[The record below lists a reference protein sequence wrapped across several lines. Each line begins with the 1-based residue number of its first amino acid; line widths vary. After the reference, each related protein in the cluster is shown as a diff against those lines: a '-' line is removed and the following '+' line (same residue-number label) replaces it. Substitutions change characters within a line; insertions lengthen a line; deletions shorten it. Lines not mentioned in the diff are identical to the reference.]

1 MPKYKLTYFDLRGRA
16 ETTRLLFTVS
26 GVAFEDERIGQE
38 QWRSI
43 KHSKDI
49 RKYSQTRKLILMVF
63 YVTFRALILTE

>member
-43 KHSKDI
+43 KHSKNI
-49 RKYSQTRKLILMVF
+49 RKKLASSKINLDGHIQSFILP
-63 YVTFRALILTE
+63 E